1 MAVLSRLA
9 CQQPYC
15 HDLAYVLS
23 QLRPHTLHP
32 TIMCGIAGILH
43 QDHNRRVDRDT
54 LRRMTRALSHRGP
67 DGEGYYEDGNIG
79 LGHRRLAII
88 DLATGSQPMY
98 SRDRDVVVVFNGEIY
113 NYVELR
119 EELIQLGHEF
129 VTTSDTEVI
138 IAAYKQWGFDC
149 QQKFNGMWA
158 LALWDVTQRQ
168 LLLSRDRMGEKPL
181 HYSVKD
187 GTLTFGSEI
196 KSLLAFSSDYKP
208 ATELL
213 HIYLSLGYVPA
224 PYTLYSGISRLLP
237 GHYLVVRDGVVE
249 DRTYWDLPLITE
261 TDMRKD
267 SERIYKEF
275 EEYFLDSVK
284 LRMRSD
290 VPFGAF
296 LSGGLDSAS
305 VVAGMS
311 AQSSLPVETFTIG
324 FAQRGFDE
332 RHLAREVAKHF
343 GTNHHE
349 NMAAP
354 EMFDEALEKVLLH
367 FDEPFGDASAI
378 PVGLV
383 SGVARQHVTMAL
395 TGDGGDEVL
404 SGYTSYVTEKITER
418 YRAVPRA
425 LRSAVYLSTTLS
437 ARIAHGKMRYRL
449 NSGERF
455 LNLAERSFDQ
465 RAIAKMSTLGP
476 ESIRKLIPDGVRQL
490 DFAEYFSQK
499 LATCPF
505 SDAFYKQ
512 MYFHLKVSLPDDML
526 AKVDRMSMSH
536 SLETRLP
543 FLDHRLVE
551 LTYQVH
557 KDVKMPGLRRKD
569 ILRRTIG
576 RRLPPSLL
584 KAPKMPFSVPLRDWF
599 KQDDFH
605 ARLRALERQDFGLN
619 SAIIRDIVDA
629 NRSGQKD
636 YGDFIWR
643 LFVLKQ
649 WMDAPARPLVM
660 SPVAG
665 SSSLGEPRD
674 RKP

>member
-1 MAVLSRLA
+1 
-9 CQQPYC
+9 
-15 HDLAYVLS
+15 
-23 QLRPHTLHP
+23 
-32 TIMCGIAGILH
+32 MCGIAGILH
-43 QDHNRRVDRDT
+43 QDPSRRVDRDS
-54 LRRMTRALSHRGP
+54 LRRMTRAVSHRGP
-67 DGEGYYEDGNIG
+67 DGEGYYEDGNVG

-88 DLATGSQPMY
+88 DLTTGNQPMY

-119 EELIQLGHEF
+119 KELSDLGHDF

-138 IAAYKQWGFDC
+138 IAAYQQWGLDC
-149 QQKFNGMWA
+149 QRKFNGMWG
-158 LALWDVTQRQ
+158 LALWDARRRQ
-168 LLLSRDRMGEKPL
+168 LLLSRDRIGEKPL

-196 KSLLAFSSDYKP
+196 KSLLAYRSDYKP

-213 HIYLSLGYVPA
+213 HVYLSLGYVPA

-237 GHYLVVRDGVVE
+237 GHYLVVRDCVIE

-261 TDMRKD
+261 SDMRKD
-267 SERIYKEF
+267 SDRIYEEF
-275 EEYFLDSVK
+275 EECFLDSVR

-305 VVAGMS
+305 VVAAMS

-324 FAQRGFDE
+324 FAERGFDE
-332 RHLAREVAKHF
+332 RHLAREVAEHF

-349 NMAAP
+349 RVAAP
-354 EMFDEALEKVLLH
+354 EMFDESLEKVLLH

-383 SGVARQHVTMAL
+383 SGIAQQQVTMVL

-404 SGYTSYVTEKITER
+404 SGYTSYSTEKMTER
-418 YRAVPRA
+418 YRAVPAVFRRA
-425 LRSAVYLSTTLS
+425 AYFSTTLS
-437 ARIAHGKMRYRL
+437 AKLVRRLKYRL
-449 NSGERF
+449 SSGERF
-455 LNLAERSFDQ
+455 LRLAECSYDQ

-490 DFAEYFSQK
+490 DFADYFSDV
-499 LATCPF
+499 LAKCPF
-505 SDAFYKQ
+505 TDAFYKQ
-512 MYFHLKVSLPDDML
+512 MFFHLKVSLPDDML

-536 SLETRLP
+536 SLETRVP

-569 ILRRTIG
+569 LLRRTIG

-584 KAPKMPFSVPLRDWF
+584 RAPKKPFSVPLREWF
-599 KQDDFH
+599 KQDDFN

-619 SAIIRDIVDA
+619 SAAIRDIVQA
-629 NRSGQKD
+629 NRSGESD

-643 LFVLKQ
+643 LFVLKR
-649 WMDAPARPLVM
+649 WMEAPTRPFAM

-665 SSSLGEPRD
+665 SRSF
-674 RKP
+674 